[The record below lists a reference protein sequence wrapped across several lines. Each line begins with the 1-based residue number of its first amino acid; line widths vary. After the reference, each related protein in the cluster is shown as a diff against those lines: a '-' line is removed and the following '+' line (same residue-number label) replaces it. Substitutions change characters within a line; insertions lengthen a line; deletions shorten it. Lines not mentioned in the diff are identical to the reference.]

1 MPPGSPTAV
10 GSHDGP
16 RGLIAVSIEN
26 HDDFVLICECLEK
39 KGYQVIRVTP
49 APDLPT
55 ALTIDLPDLV
65 ILDHIE
71 ALKHLREF
79 EAFLGVSVIFFTP
92 WHDRRLL
99 TVDDQRQHWQHLADL
114 ADLAEL
120 AAAASSRS
128 LFNSFCEKILQ
139 GKKIGE
145 TIKIKITFNGNTNRL
160 SFVVTK

>member
-92 WHDRRLL
+92 WLYEL
-99 TVDDQRQHWQHLADL
+99 IVDAYQAGADICL
-114 ADLAEL
+114 PLPFDPKDF
-120 AAAASSRS
+120 
-128 LFNSFCEKILQ
+128 FNF
-139 GKKIGE
+139 
-145 TIKIKITFNGNTNRL
+145 
-160 SFVVTK
+160 